1 MPQISRPFPA
11 PDAPRPVAP
20 PQLALRQLALLMAV
34 LASAGCSWVGLPS
47 PAMPGSG
54 NKGMEDLL
62 RDRVW
67 LDRTPNAPP
76 GSLRAFLSDG
86 TLIMTSCVET
96 YRLAPWR
103 WVSGARLVWDE
114 DGQPVSAEVMVVSK
128 ESLGLAID
136 LADGTTDSR
145 TFEAAQSPVVC
156 PDLR

>member
-11 PDAPRPVAP
+11 ANAPARSRPAG
-20 PQLALRQLALLMAV
+20 LRQLALLVAL
-34 LASAGCSWVGLPS
+34 LAPAGCSWVGLPS

-54 NKGMEDLL
+54 NKGMEELL

-103 WVSGARLVWDE
+103 WVSGARLVWEE
-114 DGQPVSAEVMVVSK
+114 DGRAVNAEVLVVSK
-128 ESLGLAID
+128 ESLGLAIE